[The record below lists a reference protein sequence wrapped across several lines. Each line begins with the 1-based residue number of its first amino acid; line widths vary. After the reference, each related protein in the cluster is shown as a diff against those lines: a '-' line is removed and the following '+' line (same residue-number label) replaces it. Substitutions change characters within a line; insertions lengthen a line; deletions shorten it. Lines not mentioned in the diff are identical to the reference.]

1 MDGNSIS
8 NTVLLTSTFPL
19 IATGLSKVPCMP
31 RIADCGGLIIGV
43 PKSEPKTPPFEMVKV
58 PPSISSTERAPCRAK
73 PAKRANSRST

>member
-1 MDGNSIS
+1 MIRELW
-8 NTVLLTSTFPL
+8 TVVVLTSTFPL

-31 RIADCGGLIIGV
+31 RIADCGGLMIGV
-43 PKSEPKTPPFEMVKV
+43 PKSDPKTPPFEMVKV